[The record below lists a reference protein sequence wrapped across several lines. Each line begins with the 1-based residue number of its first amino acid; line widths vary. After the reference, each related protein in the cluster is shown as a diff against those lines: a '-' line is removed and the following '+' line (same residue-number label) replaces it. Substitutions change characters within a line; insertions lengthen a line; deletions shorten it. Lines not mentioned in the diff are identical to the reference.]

1 MMSSFKETVYWWNGL
16 WFTPKSPE
24 LLSMVRIACGLIAA
38 VHFVVLLIDGPE
50 WFGLQGWFNIEAG
63 RYLIGDGV
71 EGTGSLY
78 RWSILYRFP
87 QAIPIVAGVGLFAS
101 TATMAGIGARV
112 SPFLAWFCLS
122 TFHHR
127 SPLLTMVYEPLL
139 VAILAYLIIDPG
151 RLVWTMRPGLASG
164 QARVSVNIVT
174 QLISCHFWIWIAFSL
189 FSMLANPIWWNGE
202 AGWLLIQQGRGWL
215 RLSAD
220 WKWLG
225 HLLTHCVIATQ
236 AAVLFCMIQSMCNW
250 LGRWML
256 YLFALSVLLLLA
268 DWMYASVL
276 LAASLAVWPVH
287 LSRQRTLP
295 KQNNASNK

>member
-1 MMSSFKETVYWWNGL
+1 MMSRCKETLDWWNGV

-24 LLSMVRIACGLIAA
+24 LLSMVRIACGMIAA
-38 VHFVVLLIDGPE
+38 LHFALLLINGSE
-50 WFGLQGWFNIEAG
+50 WFGMHGWFNTDAG

-78 RWSILYRFP
+78 RWSILFWFP
-87 QAIPIVAGVGLFAS
+87 HSIPIVAGVGLIAS

-112 SPFLAWFCLS
+112 SPLLAWFCLS

-151 RLVWTMRPGLASG
+151 RLVWTFRPGLASG
-164 QARVSVNIVT
+164 QARVSVCIAT
-174 QLISCHFWIWIAFSL
+174 QLIYCHLWIWIAFSL
-189 FSMLANPIWWNGE
+189 CSMLANPIWWNGD

-220 WKWLG
+220 RQWLG
-225 HLLTHCVIATQ
+225 QLLTHSVIGIQVAI
-236 AAVLFCMIQSMCNW
+236 LFCMTQSACNW

-276 LAASLAVWPVH
+276 LAASLAVWPVPM
-287 LSRQRTLP
+287 SRPNTQS

>member
-1 MMSSFKETVYWWNGL
+1 MMSSWKETIHWWNGV

-24 LLSMVRIACGLIAA
+24 LLSKVRLACGLVAT
-38 VHFVVLLIDGPE
+38 VHFVILLINGFE
-50 WFGLQGWFNIEAG
+50 WFGPQGWFNTDAG

-71 EGTGSLY
+71 EGTGSFY

-87 QAIPIVAGVGLFAS
+87 QAIPFVAGVGLLAS
-101 TATMAGIGARV
+101 TATMVGIGARI

-139 VAILAYLIIDPG
+139 VSILAYLIIDPG
-151 RLVWTMRPGLASG
+151 RLVWTIRPGFSSG
-164 QARVSVNIVT
+164 RARISVNFAT
-174 QLISCHFWIWIAFSL
+174 QLIYCHLWIWIAFSL

-202 AGWLLIQQGRGWL
+202 AGWLLIQQERGWGN
-215 RLSAD
+215 LSTD
-220 WKWLG
+220 WQWLG
-225 HLLTHCVIATQ
+225 QLLTHCIIATQ
-236 AAVLFCMIQSMCNW
+236 ASVLFCMMQPTCNW

-256 YLFALSVLLLLA
+256 YLFALSVLLLLG

-276 LAASLAVWPVH
+276 LVASLAVWPVH
-287 LSRQRTLP
+287 LSRLIIIT
-295 KQNNASNK
+295 KQE